1 MDDPWILL
9 TAVAATSLAIAGG
22 VRAGHRLLARVRFSE
37 ARRRFHRH
45 RESLEARFAMAVAA
59 DMGQDDPAAFEF
71 DDEVTYIRDRSSGGL
86 TAIVAVSLVCPEEW
100 LPCDDDEVRRRA
112 GVALFRYDGLAWT
125 PENRLLLN
133 LTPREAVDRLAGRVQ
148 VIHRDQRRR
157 SDLMT

>member
-9 TAVAATSLAIAGG
+9 AAVAATALMIAGG
-22 VRAGHRLLARVRFSE
+22 LRAGRRLLARVRFSQ

-45 RESLEARFAMAVAA
+45 RENLEARFAKAVAVDLA
-59 DMGQDDPAAFEF
+59 LDDPAAFDF

-86 TAIVAVSLVCPEEW
+86 TAIVAVSLVCREEW
-100 LPCDDDEVRRRA
+100 LPQEDEEVRRRA
-112 GVALFRYDGLAWT
+112 GVALFRYDGQAWA
-125 PENRLLLN
+125 PENRLLFN